1 MYYVRYLE
9 KRKVTFIDEIMQYF
23 TRMQN
28 SKFKIIQNIIWYSIH
43 FNFMIIGK
51 PSQFVEAFYPY
62 LGKVLAIWGG
72 QIGNFHLFR

>member
-72 QIGNFHLFR
+72 QI